1 MHGWSQARILTVA
14 LPFLCA
20 GVSSRSG
27 GESSGARA
35 ARSSP
40 APDVHQDTVR
50 PGRTVSWPSSP
61 QDRSF
66 LTVMVGNARLL
77 IVDPNGAQTGL
88 HAASG
93 AEITEIPGSSVFVDA
108 IDDDVTGAADTSFT
122 VNVGIPNPEGTYRV
136 LVVGMG
142 RPSEL
147 RVDVYSVDGSAQP
160 LILVPLSL
168 EKGSRREFRLDV
180 NTAPGSSSRL
190 KEVKPGGGP

>member
-1 MHGWSQARILTVA
+1 
-14 LPFLCA
+14 
-20 GVSSRSG
+20 
-27 GESSGARA
+27 
-35 ARSSP
+35 
-40 APDVHQDTVR
+40 
-50 PGRTVSWPSSP
+50 
-61 QDRSF
+61 
-66 LTVMVGNARLL
+66 MVGNARLL

-108 IDDDVTGAADTSFT
+108 IDDDVTGAAATSFA
-122 VNVGIPNPEGTYRV
+122 VNVGIPNPAGTYRV